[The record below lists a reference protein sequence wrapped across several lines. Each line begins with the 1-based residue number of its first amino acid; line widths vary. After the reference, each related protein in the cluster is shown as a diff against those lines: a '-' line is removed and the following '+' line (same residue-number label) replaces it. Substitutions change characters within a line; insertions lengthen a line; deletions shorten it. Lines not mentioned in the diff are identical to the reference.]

1 MDESSSLLFPFIHP
15 PPSIFVLSPVHYYC
29 MGVFF
34 PGIYFSF
41 ALFLFLF
48 LFLFFSFFFF
58 LGSLLLGHDL
68 LREKKFNIFGGYI
81 FFLAEFYVCKEP
93 ELFVWRVSTMT
104 SKCLCFFFFGS
115 RKKLLS
121 FCHAVV
127 FILLQ
132 CLYFFTQKN
141 FFVIV
146 FTRGKALEQRAL
158 PKLGQSS
165 AIVSL
170 RPVFW

>member
-1 MDESSSLLFPFIHP
+1 MDESSSLLFFSSILHHPF
-15 PPSIFVLSPVHYYC
+15 LYYLLYTTT
-29 MGVFF
+29 VWE
-34 PGIYFSF
+34 FSF
-41 ALFLFLF
+41 QVFISLL
-48 LFLFFSFFFF
+48 LFFSFFFF
-58 LGSLLLGHDL
+58 FFFLFSLFFASRPWPI
-68 LREKKFNIFGGYI
+68 REKNLIYSEDTFS
-81 FFLAEFYVCKEP
+81 FLRNFMFAKSRIRLTSEHYDVKM
-93 ELFVWRVSTMT
+93 FV
-104 SKCLCFFFFGS
+104 FFFFGS

-146 FTRGKALEQRAL
+146 LTQGKALEQRAL

-170 RPVFW
+170 RPVFR